1 MNAQSQLTPFNFNQ
15 TAVRV
20 INRDGE
26 AWFVAQDVSNALE
39 YATAKD
45 MVRCLDDD
53 EKDGHIVPT
62 LGGNQKML
70 IINESGLYHAL
81 FKSRKK
87 EAQAFRRWV
96 TSEVLPSI
104 RKTGAY
110 QANAQSSDWIDPQR
124 RIHLRRLVEHR
135 ACYLN
140 RSAQK
145 IWSEVRLVTGA
156 GSIHF
161 LSQKQY
167 EQAVAYLGGFP
178 LRGQQIERFPVTV
191 SGADIH
197 NFSSFMKVFRQ
208 IVDEADFLRDMAK
221 ISGSSKMMGLWSLID
236 SANFMSGSAQRMEAK
251 LIGVGMESHDS
262 IACLTRG

>member
-1 MNAQSQLTPFNFNQ
+1 MDAQLSIGTSAIRQFDGLFSLNDLHK
-15 TAVRV
+15 ASG
-20 INRDGE
+20 GE
-26 AWFVAQDVSNALE
+26 AKNKPSNFLRVEQTQSLIEEINQFSDLRSALKVVNGGDMRGT
-39 YATAKD
+39 YACKELVIAYAAWISPAFHLRVLRVFLESIEP
-45 MVRCLDDD
+45 VR
-53 EKDGHIVPT
+53 ERI
-62 LGGNQKML
+62 
-70 IINESGLYHAL
+70 E
-81 FKSRKK
+81 
-87 EAQAFRRWV
+87 
-96 TSEVLPSI
+96 
-104 RKTGAY
+104 TG
-110 QANAQSSDWIDPQR
+110 WIDPQR
-124 RIHLRRLVEHR
+124 KLHLRRLVEHR

-161 LSQKQY
+161 LSQQQY

-208 IVDEADFLRDMAK
+208 IVDDADFLRDMAQ
-221 ISGSSKMMGLWSLID
+221 ISGSSKMMSLWSLID

-251 LIGVGMESHDS
+251 LIGVAMESHDS
-262 IACLTRG
+262 IARLTRG

>member
-1 MNAQSQLTPFNFNQ
+1 MDAQSQLTPFNFNQ

-39 YATAKD
+39 YSTAKD

-70 IINESGLYHAL
+70 IISESGLYHAL

-104 RKTGAY
+104 RKTGTY
-110 QANAQSSDWIDPQR
+110 QANAQPSDWIDPQR

-156 GSIHF
+156 GSIHYF
-161 LSQKQY
+161 SQKQY
-167 EQAVAYLGGFP
+167 EEAVAYLGGFP

-191 SGADIH
+191 SAADIH

-236 SANFMSGSAQRMEAK
+236 SANFMSGSAERMEAK
-251 LIGVGMESHDS
+251 LIGVAMESRTTQ
-262 IACLTRG
+262 LRG